1 MYRESGSL
9 FERPLRHDVSRDD
22 AGGIGVAV
30 VAEIATGVG
39 AETEVASLRRVYLHA
54 TPCAPVVLGS

>member
-1 MYRESGSL
+1 MYRELGSL
-9 FERPLRHDVSRDD
+9 FERPLSHDIGRDD

-39 AETEVASLRRVYLHA
+39 AETEVASLRRVHLHA